1 MSQQGG
7 FQAKKKPRDI
17 QIDALKMPPHS
28 IEAEQSV
35 LGGLMLDSDAWDKV
49 AEAVVKDDFYS
60 RSHKMIF
67 TAMESLVAA
76 GQPIDLITVSVR
88 YLGAAPEEVEEGV
101 CVKIEE
107 AIQDLEDI
115 KRLTSTSSEGVGT
128 VMVELESGTRESAR
142 AEG

>member
-67 TAMESLVAA
+67 TAMEALVAA
-76 GQPIDLITVSVR
+76 GQPIDLITVSDRKSV
-88 YLGAAPEEVEEGV
+88 V
-101 CVKIEE
+101 
-107 AIQDLEDI
+107 
-115 KRLTSTSSEGVGT
+115 
-128 VMVELESGTRESAR
+128 
-142 AEG
+142 